1 MLIYYSLYN
10 IISVLRGNYMIVRF
24 SVENFRSFKNKV
36 IFDFVSNSHIPQ
48 KKEHKV
54 KFGRLGVVK
63 NLGIFGANASGKT
76 TIISAIKEMRNFIVR
91 GRIDYNLA
99 FKGRDN
105 KPTVFAIIFES
116 DKRFFQ
122 YSYSLKFNK
131 TIGLVEVVDESL
143 YELFLNGKAKE
154 IYSLA
159 NGLPDQNNADL
170 NAFVK
175 GYKNTFG
182 TLFLNYIV
190 APERNV
196 SNLSILDIFR
206 LVYDYFLKK
215 IFVVVHQNELM
226 FSISEENVK
235 TIKEKLHEYDTGIE
249 NVDFV
254 NLNELEKKT
263 LSDDKFVRNN
273 IILPLMS
280 SSNGGS
286 FYYSNDNDIFMFKK
300 GEKALEIKKL
310 LFKHTNIKDLF
321 SFKEESEGTKIVFC
335 LIATLL
341 CQKNGERTVLI
352 DEIERSSHPSV
363 VKQAILDFQRCNAE
377 SNAQLVFSTH
387 LASLM
392 DSVLQRDEIYFV
404 HKDDYGVSHINSL
417 QQYKTR
423 NRREQIS
430 EKYLEG
436 RYGSIPKIGVN
447 VN

>member
-1 MLIYYSLYN
+1 
-10 IISVLRGNYMIVRF
+10 MIVRF
-24 SVENFRSFKNKV
+24 SVENFRSFKNEV
-36 IFDFVSNSHIPQ
+36 VLDFVSNSHIRQ

-54 KFGRLGVVK
+54 KFGRLGIIK

-76 TIISAIKEMRNFIVR
+76 TIISAIKEMRNFVVN
-91 GRIDYNLA
+91 GRISYNLA
-99 FKGRDN
+99 FKGKES
-105 KPTVFAIIFES
+105 KPTVFSITFEN

-122 YSYSLKFNK
+122 YSYSLRFNK
-131 TIGLVEVVDESL
+131 AVGLVEVLDESL
-143 YELFLNGKAKE
+143 YELYLSGKSKE
-154 IYSLA
+154 IYSTS
-159 NGLPDQNNADL
+159 NGLSEQNNTDL

-196 SNLSILDIFR
+196 SNLTVLDSFR

-254 NLNELEKKT
+254 NITESERKA
-263 LSDDKFVRNN
+263 LSDDKFVKNN
-273 IILPLMS
+273 IILPLMTS
-280 SSNGGS
+280 SAGGS
-286 FYYSNDNDIFMFKK
+286 FYYSNENDIFMFKK
-300 GEKALEIKKL
+300 GEKLFEIKKL
-310 LFKHTNIKDLF
+310 LFKHTNIKEPF
-321 SFKEESEGTKIVFC
+321 SFREESEGTKIIFC

-341 CQKNGERTVLI
+341 CQKNGERTVFI
-352 DEIERSSHPSV
+352 DEIERSSHPRV
-363 VKQAILDFQRCNAE
+363 VKQAVLDFQRCNSD
-377 SNAQLVFSTH
+377 SNAQLVFTSH
-387 LASLM
+387 LATLM

-404 HKDDYGVSHINSL
+404 EKDDYGVSAISSL
-417 QQYKTR
+417 QQFKTR

-436 RYGSIPKIGVN
+436 RYGAVPNIGVN